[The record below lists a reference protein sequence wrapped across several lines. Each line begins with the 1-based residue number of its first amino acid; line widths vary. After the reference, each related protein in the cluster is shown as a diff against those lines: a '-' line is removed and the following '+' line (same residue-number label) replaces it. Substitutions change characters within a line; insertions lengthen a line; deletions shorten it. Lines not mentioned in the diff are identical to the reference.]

1 MCAALLKKNSKDG
14 VFQKC
19 NALYTK
25 NPLNDGV
32 FQGYCAISTK
42 KSSDYGALQD
52 LQKEKG
58 KDREG
63 YQPAIIARN
72 STTNNPQKQR
82 EGTAQTVFS
91 VNTVTLFKFLMFIRL
106 LFAVPASY
114 LDPREYIGRR
124 YLLTAALVPEA
135 EPVVLRRPQRTQK
148 MSAEPVVPAVRRRP

>member
-25 NPLNDGV
+25 NSLNDGV

-72 STTNNPQKQR
+72 STTNNPPKTKRGYCTNGIFRQYSYPLQILDVYSSSFR
-82 EGTAQTVFS
+82 CSGF
-91 VNTVTLFKFLMFIRL
+91 LFG
-106 LFAVPASY
+106 S
-114 LDPREYIGRR
+114 
-124 YLLTAALVPEA
+124 T
-135 EPVVLRRPQRTQK
+135 
-148 MSAEPVVPAVRRRP
+148 